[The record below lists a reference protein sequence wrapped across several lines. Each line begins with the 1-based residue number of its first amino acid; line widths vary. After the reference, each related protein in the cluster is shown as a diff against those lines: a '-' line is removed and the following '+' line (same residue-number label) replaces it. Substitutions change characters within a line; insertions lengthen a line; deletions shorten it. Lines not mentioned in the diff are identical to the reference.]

1 MICLTKKKKKMAK
14 YLKTS
19 FFREIELLR
28 DQEYIS
34 YGKMLE
40 IIQDEV
46 IKNYKQD
53 NTFRKKLKRFF
64 KDIWLGIKIS
74 SDIKQNHQMF

>member
-1 MICLTKKKKKMAK
+1 MAK
-14 YLKTS
+14 YLKTA
-19 FFREIELLR
+19 FFKEIELLR

-46 IKNYKQD
+46 IINYKQD

-64 KDIWLGIKIS
+64 KDIWLGIKVS
-74 SDIKQNHQMF
+74 NNIKENNQIF

>member
-1 MICLTKKKKKMAK
+1 MAK

-19 FFREIELLR
+19 FFKEIELLR

-53 NTFRKKLKRFF
+53 NTFTKKLKRFF
-64 KDIWLGIKIS
+64 SDIWLGIKIS
-74 SDIKQNHQMF
+74 SDIKQNHQQF

>member
-1 MICLTKKKKKMAK
+1 MAK

-64 KDIWLGIKIS
+64 KDIWLGIKVS
-74 SDIKQNHQMF
+74 NNIKENNQIF

>member
-1 MICLTKKKKKMAK
+1 MAK
-14 YLKTS
+14 YLKTA
-19 FFREIELLR
+19 FFKEIELLR

-53 NTFRKKLKRFF
+53 NTFRKKLKRFLS
-64 KDIWLGIKIS
+64 DIWLGIKIS
-74 SDIKQNHQMF
+74 SDIKQNHQQF

>member
-1 MICLTKKKKKMAK
+1 MAK